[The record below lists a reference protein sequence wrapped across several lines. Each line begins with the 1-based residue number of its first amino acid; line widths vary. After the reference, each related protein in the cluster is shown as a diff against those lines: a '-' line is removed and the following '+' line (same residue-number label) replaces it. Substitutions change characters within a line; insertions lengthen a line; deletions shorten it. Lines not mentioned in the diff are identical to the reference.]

1 MLRTVK
7 NVCTIVMAVLIGCQL
22 FAQNTSRVISSFDND
37 WKFKLG
43 DVSKGEENGLNDKD
57 WQSVDL
63 PHDWDISQKI
73 SPTAAMGGQGGFYP
87 AGIGWYRKHF
97 DVPATFT
104 NKKVSVVF
112 EGVYM
117 NATVW
122 VNGKQV
128 ANQPYGYTTFTVDIS
143 KYIKQGAN
151 IIAVKVDNSQE
162 KNSRWYSGSG
172 IYRHVLF
179 QVTDA
184 IHIDPNGLFIY
195 TPSANNNSASV
206 KVETIV
212 KNESDKSVEA
222 ILKTLFID
230 KEGHQVAAKES
241 PVSLQANNESLIS
254 QEIVINNPKLW
265 SPESPYRYKAISS
278 VLVKNKTVDDV
289 VTKVGVR
296 ELKWSSKGLTIN
308 GKIYKLNGGCIH
320 HDNGILGAAA
330 FDRAEERKIALLM
343 QGGFNSIR
351 TAHNPLSPELLNACD
366 SMGMLVMDELLDC
379 WTKGKNKFDYSL
391 FINDWWQKDLDAF
404 VKRDR
409 NHASV
414 IMWSTGN
421 EIPGSMDPKIGGEWC
436 DKLADRFRLNDPTR
450 PVTQGLLGLP
460 KNAQDSI
467 VILKQRKAL
476 DIVGCNYN
484 MGALIKDEQNFPE
497 RIVVGTESSPGDGPA
512 VSMRRNIMKNDFVVG
527 DHVWA
532 AQDYLGEVGVGR
544 WFYRNDSTQP
554 TNPPRADRPGKNY
567 VMHGNDRLYPW
578 HGANPGDLDILG
590 NRKPTS
596 HFRNI
601 LWDKGE
607 KIYMAVEQP
616 KYLNGDTIN
625 VVGWGIYPV
634 YLNWNYPADRI
645 GKIYKVE
652 VYAKADK
659 VELYLNDKLIGE
671 KPSQDAQGFKT
682 IFDVNYI
689 PGILKAVTYNKGIKA
704 DEFIIKTVGEPFSI
718 RLTPDK
724 TTINNDG
731 QDLSFVQVEV
741 LDMEENLQPNAN
753 MNIHFEIV
761 GSGIIQ
767 ALGNA
772 NLKSEDVYVGN
783 DCKVY
788 NGKALVVIK
797 GNRHQAA
804 STITIKA
811 SGQGLKEGK
820 TIVQTK

>member
-1 MLRTVK
+1 MRIKKVVTMF
-7 NVCTIVMAVLIGCQL
+7 VMSVLIGYQL
-22 FAQNTSRVISSFDND
+22 FAQNSIRIISPFDND
-37 WKFKLG
+37 WKFHLG
-43 DVSKGEENGLNDKD
+43 DVSKGEEINQNEND
-57 WQSVDL
+57 WQQVDL

-73 SPTAAMGGQGGFYP
+73 SRTAPMGGQGGFYP

-97 DVPATFT
+97 NVPADWTD
-104 NKKVSVVF
+104 KKVSIVF

-117 NATVW
+117 DATVW
-122 VNGKQV
+122 INGMQA

-143 KYIKQGAN
+143 KYIKQGTN
-151 IIAVKVDNSQE
+151 TIAVKVDNSHQ
-162 KNSRWYSGSG
+162 KNSRWYTGSG

-184 IHIDPNGLFIY
+184 VHIDPNGLFIF
-195 TPSANNNSASV
+195 TTSANSDNALV
-206 KVETIV
+206 KAETIV
-212 KNESDKSVEA
+212 KNETDKTVDA
-222 ILKTLFID
+222 ILKTTFID
-230 KEGHQVAAKES
+230 SDGKQVSEKSS
-241 PVSLQANNESLIS
+241 PVSIKPNSETRVS
-254 QEIVINNPKLW
+254 QVVIINHPNLW
-265 SPESPYRYKAISS
+265 SPESPMRYKAVSS
-278 VLVKNKTVDDV
+278 ILVNEKLKDDII
-289 VTKVGVR
+289 TKVGVR
-296 ELKWSSKGLTIN
+296 QLVWTNKGLTIN
-308 GKIYKLNGGCIH
+308 GKVYKLNGGCIH

-330 FDRAEERKIALLM
+330 FDRAEERKIALLQ

-351 TAHNPLSPELLNACD
+351 TAHNPPSPELLNACD
-366 SMGMLVMDELLDC
+366 SLGMLVMDELLDC

-409 NHASV
+409 NHPCV

-421 EIPGSMDPKIGGEWC
+421 EIPGSMDPKVGGEWC

-484 MGALIKDEQNFPE
+484 MGALIKDEQNFPQ

-512 VSMRRNIMKNDFVVG
+512 VSMRRNIMNNDFVVG

-544 WFYRNDSTQP
+544 WFYRNDTTQP
-554 TNPPRADRPGKNY
+554 TNPPRADRPGKNF

-645 GKIYKVE
+645 GKIYQVE

-682 IFDVNYI
+682 IFDVSYT
-689 PGILKAVTYNKGIKA
+689 PGILKAVSYNKGIKA
-704 DEFIIKTVGEPFSI
+704 DEFIIKTVGEPYSI
-718 RLTPDK
+718 RLSPDK

-741 LDMEENLQPNAN
+741 VDKEGNLQPNAN
-753 MNIHFEIV
+753 MNIHFEIN

-772 NLKSEDVYVGN
+772 NLKSEDVYMGN

-788 NGKALVVIK
+788 NGKALIVIK
-797 GNRHQAA
+797 GNRHKTA
-804 STITIKA
+804 SSIIVKA
-811 SGQGLKEGK
+811 SGEGLKKVE
-820 TIVQTK
+820 TIIKVK